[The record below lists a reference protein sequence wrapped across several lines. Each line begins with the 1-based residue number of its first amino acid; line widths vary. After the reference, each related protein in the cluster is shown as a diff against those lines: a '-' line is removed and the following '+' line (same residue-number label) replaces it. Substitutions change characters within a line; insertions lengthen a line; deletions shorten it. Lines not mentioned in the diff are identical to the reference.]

1 MSSFDSCLHFLPDY
15 SNSFLS
21 SLPVSSQ
28 LSSNHSLHTR
38 ACDFS
43 HSQNWPRQCTPG
55 PVSLYWLDGFHILIF
70 SKFGGLLR
78 WSQAAVSWE
87 LWPWFH
93 TPKMLWVSSHTCL
106 PQHSS
111 FSLTMLSLSLFT
123 SSSFSFFVVIA
134 EDKGM
139 RGILEG
145 INERHWQP
153 GAQFAGALSLWSC
166 SPWSSFVKRFLFHVL
181 WVVFSGLYYVGLWA
195 SNSSANISL
204 NYSRILLIWC
214 ASALG
219 GFKLTLAA

>member
-78 WSQAAVSWE
+78 WSQATVSWE
-87 LWPWFH
+87 LWPCFH

-123 SSSFSFFVVIA
+123 SSSFFFLCG
-134 EDKGM
+134 DC
-139 RGILEG
+139 RGQG
-145 INERHWQP
+145 HERNFGRNKWK
-153 GAQFAGALSLWSC
+153 ALKT
-166 SPWSSFVKRFLFHVL
+166 WSSVHWRSFPL
-181 WVVFSGLYYVGLWA
+181 
-195 SNSSANISL
+195 
-204 NYSRILLIWC
+204 IL
-214 ASALG
+214 
-219 GFKLTLAA
+219 